1 MGAREHQFTQG
12 IHQLKRRLRGR
23 KVTLRPLLE
32 TYRARILTEESHQ
45 FAQYSQR
52 RHPRSSKLCS
62 FQRLKNRKRQQILLL
77 NSLQDALTSF
87 YQETQLH
94 PLLHLRALL
103 KLCHFP
109 TALTLSVCD
118 KSTEGPCF
126 FKTAKTTIQTLL
138 SLILASIRTTL

>member
-12 IHQLKRRLRGR
+12 INPLKQRLQGR

-45 FAQYSQR
+45 FAQYNQR
-52 RHPRSSKLCS
+52 KLPKSSKLYS
-62 FQRLKNRKRQQILLL
+62 FQRLKNHKRQQILLL
-77 NSLQDALTSF
+77 SSLQDALASCC
-87 YQETQLH
+87 QEIQLH

-103 KLCHFP
+103 NLCHFP

-118 KSTEGPCF
+118 KSTEGQCF
-126 FKTAKTTIQTLL
+126 FKTAKTTVQTIL
-138 SLILASIRTTL
+138 SLI